1 MASFSIAQRSYY
13 YTFKCRHLLLS
24 PTPSQRLSNQALNL
38 QLSYVLYFVYCDG
51 CHILGYC
58 DDAEGLGTPMISW
71 GIWEFH
77 MSSFDRP
84 GGAPTCLQLR
94 TTDIL
99 IDRNWLLQ
107 FFAAQ
112 ENHTTAGL
120 AGQ

>member
-1 MASFSIAQRSYY
+1 M
-13 YTFKCRHLLLS
+13 
-24 PTPSQRLSNQALNL
+24 PTQRLSNNALNL
-38 QLSYVLYFVYCDG
+38 QLSYVLYFAYWYG
-51 CHILGYC
+51 CRILGSC
-58 DDAEGLGTPMISW
+58 DNAEGLGMPMISW
-71 GIWEFH
+71 GIWAFQV
-77 MSSFDRP
+77 SSFDRL

-120 AGQ
+120 DAQ